1 MLLLLP
7 MLRLLSIAL
16 MLASGSSFTP
26 SLKTQLAAR
35 RPPPTPA
42 RVVPPAMVFQ
52 PPWFFQPPWKWR
64 QNNDERRLV
73 CPHPFSVPFLD
84 SCTRSLKDAPFA
96 PLARAAP
103 DMHDT
108 PLPCTT
114 TPFHARQPP
123 SIHDNPPSMHDN
135 PLPCKTTPFH
145 ARQPPPSREP
155 APIICVSATNTSI
168 SQTPP
173 LSPPAS
179 RRYSSKNAEREKNSE
194 RSSASPSAQFWVRLR
209 PSCSRCDAESLAPPE
224 ACTWRVCT
232 GGSVVRESAPRLAR
246 RVLCAQCTRLSGS

>member
-1 MLLLLP
+1 MCYCVCDFVWDVDCSLLCACVCNRRRSLLSLLLLLP

-16 MLASGSSFTP
+16 MLASGSSFAP

-84 SCTRSLKDAPFA
+84 SCTRSLKDAPLA

-103 DMHDT
+103 DMHDN

-114 TPFHARQPP
+114 TPFHTRQPP
-123 SIHDNPPSMHDN
+123 PMHDN
-135 PLPCKTTPFH
+135 PRPPGSPPLSFVC
-145 ARQPPPSREP
+145 PPPTQASPRHLP
-155 APIICVSATNTSI
+155 
-168 SQTPP
+168 
-173 LSPPAS
+173 SPPAS
-179 RRYSSKNAEREKNSE
+179 RRGR
-194 RSSASPSAQFWVRLR
+194 
-209 PSCSRCDAESLAPPE
+209 
-224 ACTWRVCT
+224 
-232 GGSVVRESAPRLAR
+232 
-246 RVLCAQCTRLSGS
+246 